1 MKSINLDQ
9 TEEIMNTRHL
19 QITVTV
25 IIIIALIITWLTSER
40 IFNLLVF
47 SLIVFAI
54 LYPLYLVLRANHKLK
69 RK

>member
-1 MKSINLDQ
+1 
-9 TEEIMNTRHL
+9 MNTRHL